1 MVDRMRWMALMFGI
15 CVAASCGGEGEAPSE
30 DPRPATIDQR
40 SYRLGSI
47 GAFSEMVDAGVKKLA
62 LSAAVEP
69 GEMDA
74 LVGDALQIAAGHN
87 VEIYRESDFLV
98 TDLFPEELTAG
109 KDVLLIY
116 RGDTRREYMELKAEQ
131 EGLVAAGQ
139 YDETARQDI
148 ARRFGKLLSY
158 SDEKIDDL
166 LR

>member
-1 MVDRMRWMALMFGI
+1 MVDRKRWMALMFGI
-15 CVAASCGGEGEAPSE
+15 CIAASCGGEGKAPSG
-30 DPRPATIDQR
+30 DPQPSAIDQR

-47 GAFSEMVDAGVKKLA
+47 GAFSEMVDAGVKKLG

-74 LVGDALQIAAGHN
+74 LVEDALQIAADHN

-116 RGDTRREYMELKAEQ
+116 RGDTRREYMELKAEK